1 MDAAPPSQ
9 FRTISSNSVNS
20 LSTTISRVPSG
31 PLLQLNL
38 SMNRSSNAEDH
49 LFYKCSVLLKELAK
63 IAGMEPFMAVAIQAS
78 EKCAE
83 QQALALLQQLL
94 QQDVGPDGFRASVG
108 SGGFSI
114 YLDHSG
120 ASQTNANLPIS
131 NSIFTF
137 TAGVLPAS
145 LTLDP
150 VTQLWKLFQQGAPLC
165 LLFNTIEPAN
175 PIPVTQSDDLRMC
188 KKAVYDFL
196 IAVKTHLNF
205 DDDFMFTISNVFSEN
220 THDLLKIVKVVSK
233 LIDLARAEV
242 TDKNSVD
249 SLVSEIANLKITDER
264 SKVFRELIQT
274 ERKYIL
280 DLELLMDYK
289 NELQNADAL
298 SSEQLHM
305 LFPNLSDIVDFHR
318 RLLTGLECNIDVP
331 SKYQR
336 IGSIFIHASNGPFR
350 AYEPWTI
357 GQVSAIELINKEAP
371 NLRKASTILDPGF
384 ELQSYII
391 KPIQRLCKYPLL
403 LKELIKTY
411 LDSVDTVGYNELL
424 MASAAMRDVANQVN
438 EAQRRS
444 ENIGYLQNLVERV
457 KNWRGFNL
465 RLQGDLLYHSPVGV
479 KDGEAEKEYVA
490 YLFENIIFFFV
501 EVSAVDPKHKEKKK
515 RDLLSSRKKST
526 SSASSSTAN
535 LLESLNGVKDKST
548 LELRGRVYIS
558 EIYNISSSNLLGYT
572 LVISWSGKKESGSF
586 TLRFKTEEPRNQW
599 ETCLRHLK
607 ANEMNSQIH
616 RRIRD
621 SRGSMGTY
629 DSYDVTALY
638 ANGSPV
644 SQPNPATS
652 DSPTDRSMDGSNQR
666 HNSSSSTFSLLKF
679 GKHRSDSGHN
689 GSRVSS
695 SSLSNGQNQS
705 DTSTSSAGL
714 SNPILIK
721 LIYNK
726 VEILDELTVGSGILF
741 SELQL
746 KISFHIAAKDETQE
760 DVVISKLKYKDE
772 DGDFVVMDSADD
784 WTLALDMAEEISSQ
798 NEEDRSLTIWVS

>member
-1 MDAAPPSQ
+1 
-9 FRTISSNSVNS
+9 
-20 LSTTISRVPSG
+20 
-31 PLLQLNL
+31 
-38 SMNRSSNAEDH
+38 MNRSSNAEDH
-49 LFYKCSVLLKELAK
+49 MFYKCSYLLKELSK
-63 IAGMEPFMAVAIQAS
+63 IPGMEPFMTAAILAS

-83 QQALALLQQLL
+83 QQALALLQQL
-94 QQDVGPDGFRASVG
+94 QQGDGSGDGFRASVG

-120 ASQTNANLPIS
+120 ASHSNHLPLT

-137 TAGVLPAS
+137 TAGVLPANLS
-145 LTLDP
+145 LDP
-150 VTQLWKLFQQGAPLC
+150 ATQLWKLFQQGAPLC
-165 LLFNTIEPAN
+165 LLFNTIEPEH
-175 PIPVTQSDDLRMC
+175 PIAITESDDLRMC

-196 IAVKTHLNF
+196 IAVKTYLNF
-205 DDDFMFTISNVFSEN
+205 DDEFMFTISNVFSEN
-220 THDLLKIVKVVSK
+220 THDLLKIVKVVTK
-233 LIDLARAEV
+233 LVEMANKSNLSETNPLDDV
-242 TDKNSVD
+242 TSD
-249 SLVSEIANLKITDER
+249 IANIKITDER

-280 DLELLMDYK
+280 DLELLMEYK
-289 NELQNADAL
+289 AELENSDAL
-298 SSEQLHM
+298 SSEQLHV

-318 RLLTGLECNIDVP
+318 RLLTGLECNIEVP
-331 SKYQR
+331 TKYQR
-336 IGSIFIHASNGPFR
+336 IGSVFIHASNGPFR

-357 GQVSAIELINKEAP
+357 GQVSAIELINKEAS
-371 NLRKASTILDPGF
+371 NLRKSSTLLDPGF

-411 LDSVDTVGYNELL
+411 SDSIDSVCYNELL
-424 MASAAMRDVANQVN
+424 MASAAMKDVANQVN

-465 RLQGDLLYHSPVGV
+465 REQGDLMYHSVVGV

-490 YLFENIIFFFV
+490 YLFEKIIFFFV
-501 EVSAVDPKHKEKKK
+501 ENANNDPKNKEKKK
-515 RDLLSSRKKST
+515 REILSSRKKST

-535 LLESLNGVKDKST
+535 LLESLSGGKEKTT

-558 EIYNISSSNLLGYT
+558 EIYNISSSNFLGYT

-599 ETCLRHLK
+599 ESCLRHLK
-607 ANEMNSQIH
+607 TNEMNSQIH

-629 DSYDVTALY
+629 ESYDVTAVY
-638 ANGSPV
+638 ADGSPV
-644 SQPNPATS
+644 SQQVTS
-652 DSPTDRSMDGSNQR
+652 TTESPLRSSPSNQR

-679 GKHRSDSGHN
+679 GKHKSDGATN
-689 GSRVSS
+689 GSRRVSN
-695 SSLSNGQNQS
+695 SSLNNGQS

-714 SNPILIK
+714 RNPNFIQIK

-726 VEILDELTVGSGILF
+726 VEIGEWLGVNSSTLF
-741 SELQL
+741 GELQQ
-746 KISFHIAAKDETQE
+746 KISRHISMCSEVRTDI
-760 DVVISKLKYKDE
+760 VINKLKYKDE

-784 WTLALDMAEEISSQ
+784 WTLALEMADEIR
-798 NEEDRSLTIWVS
+798 EFDEDKSLTIWVS